1 MGKNRDRESLIKL
14 IVNTVIHKIVKEHTN
29 RPESVHFL
37 NSEFIEYRTQ
47 SEETA
52 KKFNWNSEDKKF
64 IEEIA
69 LKKIKEKLSKK
80 YPDVKY
86 EEQEI
91 TQELKILIKEIL

>member
-14 IVNTVIHKIVKEHTN
+14 IVNTVTHKIVKEHTN
-29 RPESVHFL
+29 RPESVYFL

-52 KKFNWNSEDKKF
+52 KKFNWNSEDEIF

-69 LKKIKEKLSKK
+69 LKKIIEKLSKK

-91 TQELKILIKEIL
+91 TKELKILMKEIL